1 MVEWTVV
8 DGIPIKRDGM
18 SYMRS
23 SFLSVV
29 ETAII
34 QAHGE
39 ISIAHL
45 AWGFWTGFEEL
56 EGESLTIGS

>member
-1 MVEWTVV
+1 M

-45 AWGFWTGFEEL
+45 A
-56 EGESLTIGS
+56 